1 MLPAGSSQ
9 SLIIVSGFRFI
20 MFCMK
25 RIGVGFI
32 FLAALLMFF
41 QTAYAQNNGPL
52 VMVMTADG
60 PIMPPMREY
69 IKRGVE
75 AAERRNAEALIIQ
88 LNTPGGDLLTT
99 LDIIAIIRASRVP
112 VVVYVAP
119 RNAIAGSAGALITM
133 AGHASAM
140 APETVIGASTPISGS
155 GGDLN
160 SDERAKATNASK
172 AAIRAI
178 VAPRGKEALTLA
190 EAMIDE
196 AKAATAK
203 EALDAHLVD
212 FIVDNVDDLL
222 ESLNGFTVQVD
233 NESRTLH
240 TANAQ
245 TEPLDMSFIE
255 QFLLLLTDPNIVFT
269 LLSIGTTALLIEIS
283 SPGGWVA
290 GFVGVVCLSLATYG
304 LGILPVNWFGI
315 IFLLTAFVLFIL
327 DIKAPT
333 HGALTIAGVAA
344 FIVGALV
351 LFNSATVPQF
361 QRVSVPLVISFGVFL
376 GLVYFGIL
384 IFALRTIHV
393 PVQMGAESYVG
404 KTGMARSSIDEGGGQ
419 VQLGS
424 ELWTADPVGESE
436 KIGKGDRVEVV
447 DIKGLR
453 LKVRKIK

>member
-1 MLPAGSSQ
+1 
-9 SLIIVSGFRFI
+9 
-20 MFCMK
+20 
-25 RIGVGFI
+25 
-32 FLAALLMFF
+32 
-41 QTAYAQNNGPL
+41 
-52 VMVMTADG
+52 MTADG
-60 PIMPPMREY
+60 PIMPAMREY
-69 IKRGVE
+69 IKRGIEV
-75 AAERRNAEALIIQ
+75 AERRNAEVLIVQ

-99 LDIIAIIRASRVP
+99 LDIIAAMRASRVP

-119 RNAIAGSAGALITM
+119 KNAIAGSAGALITM
-133 AGHASAM
+133 AGDVSAM

-160 SDERAKATNASK
+160 ADERAKAVNASK
-172 AAIRAI
+172 AAIRDI
-178 VAPRGKEALTLA
+178 VAPRGDKALQLA
-190 EAMIDE
+190 ESMIDQ

-203 EALDAHLVD
+203 EALEVHLVD
-212 FIVDNVDDLL
+212 FVVDNIDDLL
-222 ESLNGFTVQVD
+222 KSLDGFTVQAN

-240 TANAQ
+240 TANVQ
-245 TEPLDMSFIE
+245 TESLDMSFIE
-255 QFLLLLTDPNIVFT
+255 KFLLLLTDPNIVFT

-333 HGALTIAGVAA
+333 HGALTIAGVAS

-351 LFNSATVPQF
+351 LFNSASVPQF

-376 GLVYFGIL
+376 GLIFFGIL
-384 IFALRTIHV
+384 MFALRTIHV
-393 PVQMGAESYVG
+393 PVTMGPQAYIG
-404 KTGMARSSIDEGGGQ
+404 KIGTAKTSVEEAGGQ
-419 VQLGS
+419 VQVES
-424 ELWTADPVGESE
+424 ELWTAEPLPESE
-436 KIGKGDRVEVV
+436 KISKGDRVEVV
-447 DIKGLR
+447 EIKGLR

>member
-1 MLPAGSSQ
+1 
-9 SLIIVSGFRFI
+9 
-20 MFCMK
+20 MK
-25 RIGVGFI
+25 RIGIFFI
-32 FLAALLMFF
+32 FLSALLMTF
-41 QTAYAQNNGPL
+41 QLAFAQNNEPL
-52 VMVMTADG
+52 AIVMTADG
-60 PIMPPMREY
+60 PIMPAMREY

-75 AAERRNAEALIIQ
+75 AAERRNAEVLIIQ

-99 LDIIAIIRASRVP
+99 LDIIATMRASSVP

-140 APETVIGASTPISGS
+140 APETVIGASSPIDASGQNL
-155 GGDLN
+155 D
-160 SDERAKATNASK
+160 SDARAKATNAAK
-172 AAIRAI
+172 ASIREF
-178 VAPRGKEALTLA
+178 VKPRGEEALALA
-190 EAMIDE
+190 NAMIDE
-196 AKAATAK
+196 AKAATAN
-203 EALDAHLVD
+203 EALEAHLVD
-212 FIVDNVDDLL
+212 FVVDNVDDLL
-222 ESLNGFTVQVD
+222 ESLNGFTVQIG
-233 NESRTLH
+233 NESRTLR
-240 TANAQ
+240 TASAH

-255 QFLLLLTDPNIVFT
+255 KFLLLLTDPNIVFT

-290 GFVGVVCLSLATYG
+290 GFVGVVCLSLSTYG

-333 HGALTIAGVAA
+333 HGALTTAGVAS

-376 GLVYFGIL
+376 GLAFFGIL
-384 IFALRTIHV
+384 MFALRTIHV
-393 PVQMGAESYVG
+393 PVRMGAESYVG
-404 KTGMARSSIDEGGGQ
+404 KTGTARSPIDEAGGQ
-419 VQLGS
+419 VQMGS
-424 ELWTADPVGESE
+424 ELWTAEPVPESE
-436 KIGKGDRVEVV
+436 KISKGDRVEVV
-447 DIKGLR
+447 EIKGLR

>member
-1 MLPAGSSQ
+1 
-9 SLIIVSGFRFI
+9 
-20 MFCMK
+20 MFLMK
-25 RIGVGFI
+25 RTGILLI
-32 FLAALLMFF
+32 FLSALLLAL
-41 QTAYAQNNGPL
+41 QPVYAQNDRPL
-52 VMVMTADG
+52 AIVMTADG
-60 PIMPPMREY
+60 PIMPAMREY
-69 IKRGVE
+69 IKRGV
-75 AAERRNAEALIIQ
+75 ATAEQRNAEVLIIQ

-99 LDIIAIIRASRVP
+99 LDIIAIMRASSVP

-119 RNAIAGSAGALITM
+119 RNAIAGSAGALITV

-172 AAIRAI
+172 AAIRDI
-178 VAPRGKEALTLA
+178 VAPRGEEALKLA
-190 EAMIDE
+190 ESMIDE

-203 EALDAHLVD
+203 EALQVHLVD
-212 FIVDNVDDLL
+212 FVVDNVDDLL
-222 ESLNGFTVQVD
+222 ESLDGFTVQV
-233 NESRTLH
+233 NNQSRTLH

-245 TEPLDMSFIE
+245 TDPLDMSFIE
-255 QFLLLLTDPNIVFT
+255 RFLLLLTDPNIVFT

-290 GFVGVVCLSLATYG
+290 GFFGVVCISLATYG

-361 QRVSVPLVISFGVFL
+361 QRVSVPLVITFGVFL
-376 GLVYFGIL
+376 GLVFFAIL
-384 IFALRTIHV
+384 MFALRTIHV
-393 PVQMGAESYVG
+393 PVSMGAESYVG
-404 KTGMARSSIDEGGGQ
+404 KTGTARSSINETGGQ
-419 VQLGS
+419 VQLES
-424 ELWTADPVGESE
+424 ELWTAEPVSESE
-436 KIGKGDRVEVV
+436 NISKGDRVEVV
-447 DIKGLR
+447 GIKGLR

>member
-1 MLPAGSSQ
+1 VETIVKRAGS
-9 SLIIVSGFRFI
+9 LWL
-20 MFCMK
+20 
-25 RIGVGFI
+25 
-32 FLAALLMFF
+32 LAAILLLTF
-41 QTAYAQNNGPL
+41 QTVYAQNNGPL
-52 VMVMTADG
+52 AIVMTADG
-60 PIMPPMREY
+60 PIMPAMREY

-75 AAERRNAEALIIQ
+75 TAERRNAEVLIIQ

-99 LDIIAIIRASRVP
+99 LDIIGIMRASSVP

-140 APETVIGASTPISGS
+140 APETAIGASTPINSSGEN
-155 GGDLN
+155 LN
-160 SDERAKATNASK
+160 SDERAKAANAAK
-172 AAIRAI
+172 AAIRDI
-178 VAPRGKEALTLA
+178 VAPRGEEALKLA
-190 EAMIDE
+190 ESMIDE
-196 AKAATAK
+196 AKAATAT
-203 EALDAHLVD
+203 EALKAHLVD
-212 FIVDNVDDLL
+212 FVVDNVDDLL
-222 ESLNGFTVQVD
+222 ESLNGFTVQVND
-233 NESRTLH
+233 GSRTLH

-255 QFLLLLTDPNIVFT
+255 KFLLLLTDPNIVFS

-290 GFVGVVCLSLATYG
+290 GFFGVVCISLATYG
-304 LGILPVNWFGI
+304 LGILPVNWFGS

-333 HGALTIAGVAA
+333 HGALTIAGVAS

-376 GLVYFGIL
+376 GLVFFGIL
-384 IFALRTIHV
+384 MLALRTIHV
-393 PVQMGAESYVG
+393 PVRMGAESYAG
-404 KTGMARSSIDEGGGQ
+404 KTGTARSSIDEQGGQ
-419 VQLGS
+419 VQMGS
-424 ELWTADPVGESE
+424 ELWTADPVPESE
-436 KIGKGDRVEVV
+436 KISKGDKVEVV
-447 DIKGLR
+447 EIKGLR

>member
-1 MLPAGSSQ
+1 
-9 SLIIVSGFRFI
+9 
-20 MFCMK
+20 MK
-25 RIGVGFI
+25 RAGFLPI
-32 FLAALLMFF
+32 LAAILLITF
-41 QTAYAQNNGPL
+41 QTVYAQNNQPL
-52 VMVMTADG
+52 AIVMTADG
-60 PIMPPMREY
+60 PIMPAMREY

-75 AAERRNAEALIIQ
+75 VAERRNAEVLIIQ

-99 LDIIAIIRASRVP
+99 IDIIGIIRASRVP

-119 RNAIAGSAGALITM
+119 RNAIAGSAGALITV

-160 SDERAKATNASK
+160 ADERAKAVNASK
-172 AAIRAI
+172 AAIRDI
-178 VAPRGKEALTLA
+178 VAPRGDQALKLA
-190 EAMIDE
+190 ESMIDE

-222 ESLNGFTVQVD
+222 ESLDGFTVQV
-233 NESRTLH
+233 NNQSRTLH

-255 QFLLLLTDPNIVFT
+255 RFLLLLTDPNIVFS
-269 LLSIGTTALLIEIS
+269 LLGIGTTALLIEIS

-290 GFVGVVCLSLATYG
+290 GFVGVVCLALATYG

-315 IFLLTAFVLFIL
+315 IFLVTAFVLFIL

-333 HGALTIAGVAA
+333 HGALTIAGVAS

-361 QRVSVPLVISFGVFL
+361 QRVSVPLIISFGVFL
-376 GLVYFGIL
+376 GLVFFGIL
-384 IFALRTIHV
+384 MLALRTIHV
-393 PVQMGAESYVG
+393 PVRMGVESYIG
-404 KTGMARSSIDEGGGQ
+404 KTGTARSPFDESGGQ
-419 VQLGS
+419 VQMGS
-424 ELWTADPVGESE
+424 ELWTAEPVPESE

-447 DIKGLR
+447 EVKGLR

>member
-1 MLPAGSSQ
+1 
-9 SLIIVSGFRFI
+9 
-20 MFCMK
+20 MK
-25 RIGVGFI
+25 RAGFLFI
-32 FLAALLMFF
+32 FLAALLLAL
-41 QTAYAQNNGPL
+41 QPVHAQSNKPL
-52 VMVMTADG
+52 AIVMTADG

-75 AAERRNAEALIIQ
+75 TAERRNAEVLIIQ

-99 LDIIAIIRASRVP
+99 IDIIATIRASTVP

-133 AGHASAM
+133 AGQASAM
-140 APETVIGASTPISGS
+140 APETVIGASTPISSS
-155 GGDLN
+155 GDNLN
-160 SDERAKATNASK
+160 SDERAKAANAAK
-172 AAIRAI
+172 AAIRDF
-178 VAPRGKEALTLA
+178 VKPRGEKALALA
-190 EAMIDE
+190 NSMIDE
-196 AKAATAK
+196 AKAATAN
-203 EALDAHLVD
+203 EALEADLVD
-212 FIVDNVDDLL
+212 FVVDNVDDLL
-222 ESLNGFTVQVD
+222 ESLNGFTVQL
-233 NESRTLH
+233 NNGARTIH

-255 QFLLLLTDPNIVFT
+255 RFLLMLTDPNIVFT

-290 GFVGVVCLSLATYG
+290 GFVGVVCLSLSTYG

-333 HGALTIAGVAA
+333 HGALTTAGVAS
-344 FIVGALV
+344 FIIGALV
-351 LFNSATVPQF
+351 LFNSASVPQF

-376 GLVYFGIL
+376 GLVFFGIL
-384 IFALRTIHV
+384 MFALRTIHV
-393 PVQMGAESYVG
+393 PVSMGAQSYIG
-404 KTGMARSSIDEGGGQ
+404 KTGTAKTSLDEAGGQ
-419 VQLGS
+419 VQLES
-424 ELWTADPVGESE
+424 ELWTAEPVSESE

-447 DIKGLR
+447 EIKGLR